1 MDKVKELLA
10 RESWLRPSEAL
21 LDQFLAP
28 AESISLKKNEVL
40 IMSGK
45 YDPNIYIV
53 KEGIIRYSYMHGV
66 KETTFIFALPGSMII
81 SMHCFYAH
89 QPAFYQVDACCPS
102 IVLRITKSHFDHLVE
117 SSHEFARWALSYEQG
132 QLYYLEKKD
141 TVINGDARERYESL
155 LRQRPDI
162 LEKVALKHIASY
174 LGITPQY
181 FSRLKQQIR

>member
-1 MDKVKELLA
+1 M
-10 RESWLRPSEAL
+10 
-21 LDQFLAP
+21 
-28 AESISLKKNEVL
+28 
-40 IMSGK
+40 
-45 YDPNIYIV
+45 
-53 KEGIIRYSYMHGV
+53 
-66 KETTFIFALPGSMII
+66 
-81 SMHCFYAH
+81 
-89 QPAFYQVDACCPS
+89 
-102 IVLRITKSHFDHLVE
+102 E

>member
-1 MDKVKELLA
+1 
-10 RESWLRPSEAL
+10 
-21 LDQFLAP
+21 
-28 AESISLKKNEVL
+28 
-40 IMSGK
+40 
-45 YDPNIYIV
+45 
-53 KEGIIRYSYMHGV
+53 
-66 KETTFIFALPGSMII
+66 
-81 SMHCFYAH
+81 MHCFYAH